1 MQISDWLS
9 KCKIFRVKS
18 FCALLF
24 LVVFELAAVSG
35 RTNSIQTLGNS
46 LNMEGEWQFTSSEIR
61 ESGEKM
67 EPAGLWSGRQ
77 LETITQVST
86 GRQHSVIRMM
96 IRSHAVVCGLLLFC
110 FFRYSHILLSDMEEK
125 NFTPIRRIL
134 FPICIVQRI
143 CSNPLIFS
151 V

>member
-77 LETITQVST
+77 VETITQVCT

-96 IRSHAVVCGLLLFC
+96 VRSHAIVCGLLLLC
-110 FFRYSHILLSDMEEK
+110 
-125 NFTPIRRIL
+125 
-134 FPICIVQRI
+134 
-143 CSNPLIFS
+143 IFS
-151 V
+151 VFTHLIIRYERKKLHSYTENIISYLYCTTYL

>member
-67 EPAGLWSGRQ
+67 EPAYVKGFLVEALINAMPLR
-77 LETITQVST
+77 ETN
-86 GRQHSVIRMM
+86 
-96 IRSHAVVCGLLLFC
+96 AVVDRLL
-110 FFRYSHILLSDMEEK
+110 
-125 NFTPIRRIL
+125 PA
-134 FPICIVQRI
+134 ICRE
-143 CSNPLIFS
+143 L
-151 V
+151 